1 VKQSGR
7 GQGGA
12 GERIWR
18 GFPQIVNKQGL
29 RNHRKYRL
37 FSFLLIEV
45 DEKQRIFKRG
55 VDTRAGLLFKRSSLA
70 GITASPPSQGIKLSK
85 LCGS

>member
-7 GQGGA
+7 GQGSA

-18 GFPQIVNKQGL
+18 RFPQEADKDAA
-29 RNHRKYRL
+29 RKLLKNRY
-37 FSFLLIEV
+37 FSWLSIAF

-55 VDTRAGLLFKRSSLA
+55 VDTKAGLLFKRSSLA
-70 GITASPPSQGIKLSK
+70 GFTASPPSQGIKLSK
-85 LCGS
+85 LCGF